1 MQWPRLFRYG
11 SKVVVVVV
19 VVKDDARIRRLA
31 CRHKK
36 NDIAIRNQMK
46 HFTIHLTFELGVT
59 PTSTVQGRRMLQR
72 MRSRHHR
79 PRRLLNRTLHRRRK
93 QHKRAVLCKQNRLL
107 I

>member
-1 MQWPRLFRYG
+1 MRWPRLHHYG

-19 VVKDDARIRRLA
+19 VVLFKDDAHI
-31 CRHKK
+31 CRQIDK
-36 NDIAIRNQMK
+36 NRYCYMK
-46 HFTIHLTFELGVT
+46 PLTIHLTFELGVT
-59 PTSTVQGRRMLQR
+59 PTSTVQGRRKL

-93 QHKRAVLCKQNRLL
+93 QHKRAVLCKRNRLL